1 MIFLLTVPNEAD
13 VDHQGR
19 PVSPPSPIGKTGF
32 SSIMRKAA
40 IAAKQAMAAAAA
52 SQRLDPNV
60 PLPLRCCLMSLSLPW
75 DALATDLLFKVCLQS
90 DHVYHLAMNVETLV
104 CFSCAVNKWL
114 LLNQKSA
121 KGMLRWTYQLLRP
134 EKPKIPKSIV

>member
-1 MIFLLTVPNEAD
+1 MRGPGGRGALDVAVSTVSVPNEAD
-13 VDHQGR
+13 DLQGR

-75 DALATDLLFKVCLQS
+75 DTLATDLLFKELS
-90 DHVYHLAMNVETLV
+90 TKDT
-104 CFSCAVNKWL
+104 
-114 LLNQKSA
+114 
-121 KGMLRWTYQLLRP
+121 
-134 EKPKIPKSIV
+134 